1 MPWMEICRLMPAE
14 YMKAL
19 GKKPLTLKTFQA
31 IADNYDPSYREAPLI
46 LGSHENTSSPAYG
59 WARQIQLRGES
70 LWAFVEFTADEVTD
84 WIKKKLYTARSMF
97 WFDDPAKGPYL
108 GHIALLSGE
117 TPAIPG
123 LAPIQLSAGSG
134 ERVAT
139 PLPEDKEIFLMGGDA
154 LSNLNK
160 EVGAAMS
167 GTQTQTV
174 TPEQFNQLQA
184 DLKKEK
190 EDREKAER
198 ELAAEKAKGRRE
210 SKKTELTTF
219 FSGLEAEG
227 KVTPAAL
234 QDGKLVDALLNLDEQ
249 NGGKTS
255 LSFGG
260 VACDPVDVIKSAFS
274 ALPKAV
280 GTGEQATKKDAAG
293 GDDGKGTSLALD
305 LDDRVAVDK
314 AVKAE
319 QAKDTSLSYDAA
331 LQKVT
336 AAAKA
341 QATAAKK

>member
-1 MPWMEICRLMPAE
+1 MPWMEICRLMPAD

-19 GKKPLTLKTFQA
+19 GKKPLTLATFQA
-31 IADNYDPSYREAPLI
+31 IATNYDPSYREAPLI

-84 WIKKKLYTARSMF
+84 WIKKKMYTARSMF

-123 LAPIQLSAGSG
+123 LAPIQLSAGAG

-139 PLPEDKEIFLMGGDA
+139 PLPADKEIFLMGGDA
-154 LSNLNK
+154 QNLNK
-160 EVGAAMS
+160 EVSAAMS
-167 GTQTQTV
+167 GTQEQTV
-174 TPEQFNQLQA
+174 SVEKFNTLQA
-184 DLKKEK
+184 DLQKEK
-190 EDREKAER
+190 DARQKAET
-198 ELAAEKAKGRRE
+198 ELTAEKAKARRE
-210 SKKTELTTF
+210 SKKSELSTF
-219 FSGLEAEG
+219 FAGLAAEG

-234 QDGKLVDALLNLDEQ
+234 QDGKLVEALLNLDEQ

-255 LSFGG
+255 LSFNGT
-260 VACDPVDVIKSAFS
+260 AADPVDVIKSAFS
-274 ALPKAV
+274 ALPKVV
-280 GTGEQATKKDAAG
+280 GGGEQATKKDAAAG
-293 GDDGKGTSLALD
+293 DGKDTSLALD
-305 LDDRVAVDK
+305 LDDRAAVDK

-331 LQKVT
+331 LAKVT